1 MAIPQAK
8 AAKVPAWLSSICG
21 LTARPGS
28 SIIRMDAFAKE
39 GGRLEPK
46 KYPYLR
52 LGITL
57 FVSLAAAITFVFLL
71 LRIDE
76 ISSFWTAVTSGLRP
90 VIVGVALAYLL
101 YHPCLALEKRIK
113 RLGKAARPLSV
124 AVVTLVVIGIVCLFF
139 ALVLPQLISSIRSLV
154 ANLPSMVQ
162 TSLDTLSEQL
172 EEYTE
177 VNEQVM
183 LWLETVEKQLM
194 EWIRTNMLSTVSV
207 LSRSVLTVSGVVLDL
222 LISVIVAIYLL
233 LDRERY
239 VAQLRKLFFAVS
251 RKSRW
256 NSAILDAFH
265 QANYIF
271 SGFISGKLIDS
282 LIVGVVCFVCLSL
295 MQMPYTMLVS
305 VIVGVTNII
314 PMFGPFI
321 GAVPS
326 AFLILLVSPGK
337 CLAFLIFIV
346 ILQQIDGNVIGPRIL
361 GDSTGLSAFYV
372 IASMLLFNQL
382 MGFMGMVIGVPLFA
396 TLYYVV
402 KRAAEFS
409 LRQMDMPVETKAYE
423 TIPYGW
429 QQPKEE
435 NAPEPKPKTKPRIR
449 SLFRK
454 K

>member
-1 MAIPQAK
+1 M
-8 AAKVPAWLSSICG
+8 
-21 LTARPGS
+21 
-28 SIIRMDAFAKE
+28 
-39 GGRLEPK
+39 EPRK
-46 KYPYLR
+46 FPYLR
-52 LGITL
+52 LGLTL
-57 FVSLAAAITFVFLL
+57 FAAITYVFVL
-71 LRIDE
+71 LRIDQ
-76 ISSFWTAVTSGLRP
+76 IGSRWMAVTSGLRP
-90 VIVGVALAYLL
+90 VLVGMALAYLL

-113 RLGKAARPLSV
+113 KLGKVARPISV
-124 AVVTLVVIGIVCLFF
+124 VFVMLVVLGLIALFF
-139 ALVLPQLISSIRSLV
+139 ALVLPELISSIRNLV
-154 ANLPSMVQ
+154 SNLPTMVQ
-162 TSLDTLSEQL
+162 TSLDSLAERL
-172 EEYTE
+172 EGHAE

-183 LWLETVEKQLM
+183 LWLESVENQFL
-194 EWIRTNMLSTVSV
+194 EWIRTNMIPTMLS
-207 LSRSVLTVSGVVLDL
+207 LGGSVLTVSSVVIDL
-222 LISVIVAIYLL
+222 LISFIVAIYLL

-282 LIVGVVCFVCLSL
+282 LIVGIVCFICLSL
-295 MQMPYTMLVS
+295 MRMPYALLVS

-337 CLAFLIFIV
+337 CVAFLIFIV

-382 MGFMGMVIGVPLFA
+382 MGFMGMVVGVPLFA

-409 LRQMDMPVETKAYE
+409 LKQMDMPVETKAYE

-429 QQPKEE
+429 QHQEDE
-435 NAPEPKPKTKPRIR
+435 SVPEAGPKPKKRLWPKI
-449 SLFRK
+449 RK

>member
-1 MAIPQAK
+1 M
-8 AAKVPAWLSSICG
+8 
-21 LTARPGS
+21 
-28 SIIRMDAFAKE
+28 
-39 GGRLEPK
+39 EPK

-76 ISSFWTAVTSGLRP
+76 IRAFWSTIVSGLRP
-90 VIVGVALAYLL
+90 VIVGMALAYLL
-101 YHPCLALEKRIK
+101 YHSCAALEKRMG
-113 RLGKAARPLSV
+113 RLGKGARPLSV
-124 AVVTLVVIGIVCLFF
+124 ALVMVIFIGIVAMFF
-139 ALVLPQLISSIRSLV
+139 ASVLPQLISSIRGLVVSLPG
-154 ANLPSMVQ
+154 LVQ
-162 TSLDTLSEQL
+162 AQLDRLSTQL
-172 EEYTE
+172 EGQTE
-177 VNEQVM
+177 VAEQVM
-183 LWLETVEKQLM
+183 QWIGSVEKQFE
-194 EWIRTNMLSTVSV
+194 EWLRQNLVSTVSV

-222 LISVIVAIYLL
+222 LISMIVAIYLL

-239 VAQLRKLFFAVS
+239 VAQLRKLFFAIS

-282 LIVGVVCFVCLSL
+282 LIVGLVCFVCLTL
-295 MQMPYTMLVS
+295 MQMPYTLLVS
-305 VIVGVTNII
+305 VLIGVTNII

-321 GAVPS
+321 GAIPS

-382 MGFMGMVIGVPLFA
+382 MGFLGMVIGVPLFA
-396 TLYYVV
+396 TLYYVI

-409 LRQMDMPVETKAYE
+409 LKQMNMPVETQAYVAA
-423 TIPYGW
+423 PYGER
-429 QQPKEE
+429 PKDEST
-435 NAPEPKPKTKPRIR
+435 PETKAKPKPR
-449 SLFRK
+449 RK
-454 K
+454 

>member
-1 MAIPQAK
+1 M
-8 AAKVPAWLSSICG
+8 
-21 LTARPGS
+21 
-28 SIIRMDAFAKE
+28 KE
-39 GGRLEPK
+39 GEPLEPK
-46 KYPYLR
+46 KFPYLR

-71 LRIDE
+71 LRIEE
-76 ISSFWTAVTSGLRP
+76 IKNFWSMVTTGLRP
-90 VIVGVALAYLL
+90 VIVGMALAYLL
-101 YHPCLALEKRIK
+101 YHFCAALEKRMS
-113 RLGKAARPLSV
+113 RLGRGARPLSV
-124 AVVTLVVIGIVCLFF
+124 ALVMVIVISIIAMFF
-139 ALVLPQLISSIRSLV
+139 ASVLPQLISSIRGLV
-154 ANLPSMVQ
+154 ANLPGMVQ
-162 TSLDTLSEQL
+162 TQLDRLSTQL
-172 EEYTE
+172 EGQTE
-177 VNEQVM
+177 VAEQVM
-183 LWLETVEKQLM
+183 QWIGSVEKQFE
-194 EWIRTNMLSTVSV
+194 EWIRQNLVSTVSV

-222 LISVIVAIYLL
+222 LISIIVAIYLL

-256 NSAILDAFH
+256 NGAILDAFH

-271 SGFISGKLIDS
+271 SGFISGKLMDS
-282 LIVGVVCFVCLSL
+282 LIVGVVCFVCLTL
-295 MQMPYTMLVS
+295 MQMPYTLLVS

-321 GAVPS
+321 GAIPS

-361 GDSTGLSAFYV
+361 GNSTGLSAFYV

-409 LRQMDMPVETKAYE
+409 LRQMDMPTETKAYAA
-423 TIPYGW
+423 TPYGG
-429 QQPKEE
+429 QPTQDEPTPK
-435 NAPEPKPKTKPRIR
+435 AEPKAKTKA
-449 SLFRK
+449 RK
-454 K
+454 

>member
-1 MAIPQAK
+1 
-8 AAKVPAWLSSICG
+8 
-21 LTARPGS
+21 
-28 SIIRMDAFAKE
+28 MDAFAKE
-39 GGRLEPK
+39 GEPLEPK

-76 ISSFWTAVTSGLRP
+76 ISSFWTAITSGLRP

-124 AVVTLVVIGIVCLFF
+124 AIVMLIVIGLIALFF
-139 ALVLPQLISSIRSLV
+139 ALVLPQLISSIRNLV
-154 ANLPSMVQ
+154 TNLPGMVQ
-162 TSLDTLSEQL
+162 TQLDRLNARL
-172 EEYTE
+172 EGHTE
-177 VNEQVM
+177 VAEQIM
-183 LWLETVEKQLM
+183 LWVESVENQLM
-194 EWIRTNMLSTVSV
+194 EWIRTNMLSTVTA
-207 LSRSVLTVSGVVLDL
+207 LSRSVLTVSSVVIDL
-222 LISVIVAIYLL
+222 LISFIVAIYLL
-233 LDRERY
+233 FDRERY

-256 NSAILDAFH
+256 NNAILDAFH

-282 LIVGVVCFVCLSL
+282 LIVGLVCFICLSL
-295 MQMPYTMLVS
+295 MRMPYTLLVS

-396 TLYYVV
+396 TLYYVI

-409 LRQMDMPVETKAYE
+409 LKQMDMPVETKAYE

-429 QQPKEE
+429 QQSKEG
-435 NAPEPKPKTKPRIR
+435 NAPEPKPKARTRIWPKI
-449 SLFRK
+449 K
-454 K
+454 KK

>member
-1 MAIPQAK
+1 
-8 AAKVPAWLSSICG
+8 
-21 LTARPGS
+21 
-28 SIIRMDAFAKE
+28 MDAFAKE
-39 GGRLEPK
+39 GGPLEPK

-76 ISSFWTAVTSGLRP
+76 ISSFWSTVTSGLRP
-90 VIVGVALAYLL
+90 VIVGLALAYLL
-101 YHPCLALEKRIK
+101 YHPCAGLEKRMK
-113 RLGKAARPLSV
+113 KLGKAARPLSV
-124 AVVTLVVIGIVCLFF
+124 ALVVLIVIGLVSLFF
-139 ALVLPQLISSIRSLV
+139 ALILPQLVSSIRGLV
-154 ANLPSMVQ
+154 TNLPSMVQ
-162 TSLDTLSEQL
+162 TQLDRFSAQL
-172 EEYTE
+172 EGHTE

-183 LWLETVEKQLM
+183 LWLESVENQFM
-194 EWIRTNMLSTVSV
+194 EWIRTNMLSTVTA
-207 LSRSVLTVSGVVLDL
+207 LSRSVLTVSSVVLDL
-222 LISVIVAIYLL
+222 LISIIVAIYLL
-233 LDRERY
+233 IDRERY

-256 NSAILDAFH
+256 NNAILDAFH
-265 QANYIF
+265 QANFIF

-295 MQMPYTMLVS
+295 MRMPYTLLVS

-321 GAVPS
+321 GAIPS

-337 CLAFLIFIV
+337 CVAFLIFIV

-396 TLYYVV
+396 TLYYIV

-423 TIPYGW
+423 AMPYGW
-429 QQPKEE
+429 QKPQSES
-435 NAPEPKPKTKPRIR
+435 APEEKPRKKTRI
-449 SLFRK
+449 LPKIRK